1 MLSKSSSQT
10 LRPLFVI
17 NRILLGYD
25 TWCTWW
31 SCWLKQFDDM
41 LTDENL
47 TLFTFLLGPSA
58 PPEDLA
64 LVDTTSTSLLLR
76 WSEVPAADKN
86 GIIRSYTV
94 RYQAISSAL
103 VENTTV
109 YVPRREVNLTGLTK
123 NMNYSVSVLASTDKG
138 DGNYRDPEFFLTN
151 QDGELAFR
159 FPILVLFRN
168 KHTLPSKGVQ
178 KRCSK

>member
-1 MLSKSSSQT
+1 M
-10 LRPLFVI
+10 
-17 NRILLGYD
+17 
-25 TWCTWW
+25 
-31 SCWLKQFDDM
+31 
-41 LTDENL
+41 
-47 TLFTFLLGPSA
+47 
-58 PPEDLA
+58 
-64 LVDTTSTSLLLR
+64 R

-109 YVPRREVNLTGLTK
+109 YVPTREVNLTGLIK
-123 NMNYSVSVLASTDKG
+123 NMNYSVSVLASTIKG
-138 DGNYRDPEFFLTN
+138 DGNYSDPEFFLTN

-159 FPILVLFRN
+159 FPILALFRN
-168 KHTLPSKGVQ
+168 NYTLPSKGVQ